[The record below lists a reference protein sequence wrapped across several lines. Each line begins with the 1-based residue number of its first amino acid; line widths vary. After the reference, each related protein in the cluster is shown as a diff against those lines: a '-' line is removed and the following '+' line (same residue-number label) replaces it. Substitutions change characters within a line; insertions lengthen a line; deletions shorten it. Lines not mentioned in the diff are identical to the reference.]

1 MKKYRK
7 QILICAGLVTLTNV
21 AAQQQQKNDSTVN
34 RTVVVENQYNPEVMD
49 AFKVNVL
56 PKIEE
61 PAVAK
66 TQIDY
71 ASSVHQMNKF
81 PVYHMDVM
89 NREITE
95 DSARRGYVR
104 LAYGNRNNT
113 DLKGAY
119 LWNITD
125 RDVLDVM
132 ATFHGYS
139 GNIGVG
145 YDFDFATD
153 DIPVLNHEKEWKH
166 RFFRT
171 GASLKYTH
179 DFDKMSMY
187 VGGDFASQVFS
198 YMPNQPESLLQ
209 NEEKTEVPSFG
220 HQLFMSGGGY
230 MGVSSV
236 KDALPVEFGF
246 QTGYKMFNRKHGI
259 YIPGGISEGNVHT
272 QGYISAEI
280 DDRQA
285 VGVALEMDNMFYDKS
300 FSNYSLI
307 KLRPYYSL
315 STESVSLTAGVN
327 VDFQISNDGGLKLSP
342 DVRFDYTFAD
352 NYVFYAHLTGNT
364 RLNDFGTINGF
375 SPFWVQSL
383 LVGLPMQQNTSYTP
397 YDARVGLKA
406 VPLTNFG
413 FGIYAGYRETR
424 NELFSMP
431 YAVGGAV
438 YNGIAQAKAR
448 VAYAG
453 LYADYSFRD
462 MLDLGFAGSF
472 YGWSVKKDM
481 EKLLWLKPLYSIGF
495 NARAKV
501 FKDFHATAEYTYE
514 GRKKTLGIKADAVN
528 ELNIGA
534 EYLFDDRVNVFIKL
548 NNLLNKNYVT
558 ESGFPVQGFNVMAGV
573 SLNF

>member
-7 QILICAGLVTLTNV
+7 HILICAGLVTLTNV
-21 AAQQQQKNDSTVN
+21 AAQQQKNDSTVN

-66 TQIDY
+66 KQIDY

-89 NREITE
+89 NREATE
-95 DSARRGYVR
+95 DKARRGYVR
-104 LAYGNRNNT
+104 LSYGNRNNT

-125 RDVLDVM
+125 RDMLDVM

-139 GNIGVG
+139 GNIGAG
-145 YDFDFATD
+145 YDFDPVTG
-153 DIPVLNHEKEWKH
+153 IPTLNYNNEWKH

-171 GASLKYTH
+171 GASLKYSH
-179 DFDKMSMY
+179 DFDKVSMY

-198 YMPNQPESLLQ
+198 YMPDVQLVSSPSQ
-209 NEEKTEVPSFG
+209 SDGKTENPSFG

-230 MGVSSV
+230 VGIASV

-246 QTGYKMFNRKHGI
+246 QTGYKMFSRKHGI
-259 YIPGGISEGNVHT
+259 YIPGGISENVVHT
-272 QGYISAEI
+272 QGYISAGI
-280 DDRQA
+280 DDRQNI
-285 VGVALEMDNMFYDKS
+285 GVALNMDNVFYDKS
-300 FSNYSLI
+300 FSNYSLV
-307 KLRPYYSL
+307 KLRPYYSVK
-315 STESVSLTAGVN
+315 TESVALTAGVN
-327 VDFQISNDGGLKLSP
+327 VDFQISNNGGLKLSP
-342 DVRFDYTFAD
+342 DVRFDYTFAGS
-352 NYVFYAHLTGNT
+352 YVLYAHLSGNT
-364 RLNDFGTINGF
+364 KLNDFGAINGF
-375 SPFWVQSL
+375 SPFWVQSPIYDFPL
-383 LVGLPMQQNTSYTP
+383 QLNTSYTP
-397 YDARVGLKA
+397 YDIRLGLKA
-406 VPLTNFG
+406 SPVTDFG
-413 FGIYAGYRETR
+413 LGIYAGYRETR

-431 YAVGGAV
+431 YNDGGGI

-453 LYADYSFRD
+453 LSADYSFRD
-462 MLDLGFAGSF
+462 VFDLGLAGNF
-472 YGWSVKKDM
+472 YNWNVQNEM
-481 EKLLWLKPLYSIGF
+481 EHLLWLKPLYSIGF

-501 FKDFHATAEYTYE
+501 FKGFHAMAQYNYE

-528 ELNIGA
+528 ELNLGA
-534 EYLFDDRVNVFIKL
+534 EYLFNDRVNVFLKL
-548 NNLLNKNYVT
+548 NNILNKNYVT
-558 ESGFPVQGFNVMAGV
+558 ESGYPVQGFNVMAGV

>member
-71 ASSVHQMNKF
+71 ASAIHPLGSF
-81 PVYHMDVM
+81 PVTHMDAM
-89 NREITE
+89 ERELSPE
-95 DSARRGYVR
+95 KARRGYVR

-139 GNIGVG
+139 GNIGAG
-145 YDFDFATD
+145 YDFDPVSY
-153 DIPVLNHEKEWKH
+153 DIPVLNYDKEWKH

-179 DFDKMSMY
+179 DFDKVSMY

-198 YMPNQPESLLQ
+198 YMPNLFESFLQ
-209 NEEKTEVPSFG
+209 SEEKTEAPSFG

-230 MGVSSV
+230 VGVSSV
-236 KDALPVEFGF
+236 KDALPVEFAF

-259 YIPGGISEGNVHT
+259 YIPGGISESVVNT
-272 QGYISAEI
+272 KGYISAGI
-280 DDRQA
+280 DDRQDI
-285 VGVALEMDNMFYDKS
+285 GVTFGMDNVFYDKS
-300 FSNYSLI
+300 FSSYSLI
-307 KLRPYYSL
+307 KLRPYYSVK
-315 STESVSLTAGVN
+315 TESVSFTAGVN

-352 NYVFYAHLTGNT
+352 NYLLYVHVTGNT

-375 SPFWVQSL
+375 SPFWVQPL
-383 LVGLPMQQNTSYTP
+383 QLNTSYTP
-397 YDARVGLKA
+397 YDAKLGLKA
-406 VPLTNFG
+406 SPVAG
-413 FGIYAGYRETR
+413 FGLGIYGGYRETR

-431 YAVGGAV
+431 YSDEGGI
-438 YNGIAQAKAR
+438 YNEIAQAKAR

-453 LYADYSFRD
+453 LSVDYSFRD
-462 MLDLGFAGSF
+462 MLDFGLNGNF
-472 YGWSVKKDM
+472 YSWDVQKEM

-495 NARAKV
+495 NARTKV
-501 FKDFHATAEYTYE
+501 FKGFHATAEYTYE

-534 EYLFDDRVNVFIKL
+534 EYLFNDRVNVFLKL

-558 ESGFPVQGFNVMAGV
+558 ESGYPVQGFNVMAGV

>member
-7 QILICAGLVTLTNV
+7 HILICAGLVTLNSV
-21 AAQQQQKNDSTVN
+21 AAQQQKNDSTVN

-66 TQIDY
+66 KQIDY

-95 DSARRGYVR
+95 DKVRRGYVR
-104 LAYGNRNNT
+104 LSYGNRNNT

-125 RDVLDVM
+125 RDMLDVM

-139 GNIGVG
+139 GKIGAG
-145 YDFDFATD
+145 YDFDPVTE
-153 DIPVLNHEKEWKH
+153 IPVLNCDKEWKH

-179 DFDKMSMY
+179 DFDKVSMY
-187 VGGDFASQVFS
+187 VEGDFASQVFN
-198 YMPNQPESLLQ
+198 YMPDVQLAASSSQGN
-209 NEEKTEVPSFG
+209 EKTETPSFG

-230 MGVSSV
+230 VGVTSV
-236 KDALPVEFGF
+236 KDVLPVEFGF
-246 QTGYKMFNRKHGI
+246 QTGYKMFSRKHGV
-259 YIPGGISEGNVHT
+259 YIPGGMSESVVHT
-272 QGYISAEI
+272 QGYISAGI
-280 DDRQA
+280 DDRQD
-285 VGVALEMDNMFYDKS
+285 VGVTFGMDNVFYDKA
-300 FSNYSLI
+300 FNNYSLV
-307 KLRPYYSL
+307 KLRPYYSVK
-315 STESVSLTAGVN
+315 TESVSLTAGLN
-327 VDFQISNDGGLKLSP
+327 VDFQISNAGGLKLSP

-352 NYVFYAHLTGNT
+352 SYVLYAHVTGNT
-364 RLNDFGTINGF
+364 KLNDFETINGF
-375 SPFWVQSL
+375 SPFWVQPVQL
-383 LVGLPMQQNTSYTP
+383 NTSYTP
-397 YDARVGLKA
+397 YDVKLGLKA
-406 VPLTNFG
+406 APLTGFG
-413 FGIYAGYRETR
+413 LGIYAGYRETR

-431 YAVGGAV
+431 YADGGGI

-453 LYADYSFRD
+453 LSADYSFRD
-462 MLDLGFAGSF
+462 MFDLGFNGNF
-472 YGWSVKKDM
+472 YGWNVQKAV
-481 EKLLWLKPLYSIGF
+481 EQLLWLKPLYSIGF

-501 FKDFHATAEYTYE
+501 FNGFHAMAEYTYE

-534 EYLFDDRVNVFIKL
+534 EYLFNDRVNVFLKL
-548 NNLLNKNYVT
+548 NNLLNRNYVT
-558 ESGFPVQGFNVMAGV
+558 ESGYPVQGFNVMGGV

>member
-71 ASSVHQMNKF
+71 ASAIHPLGSF
-81 PVYHMDVM
+81 PVTHMDAM
-89 NREITE
+89 ERELSPE
-95 DSARRGYVR
+95 KARRGYVR

-139 GNIGVG
+139 GNIGAG
-145 YDFDFATD
+145 YDFDRVT
-153 DIPVLNHEKEWKH
+153 DIPTLNYDGEWKH

-179 DFDKMSMY
+179 DFDKVSMY

-198 YMPNQPESLLQ
+198 YMPNLFESFLQ
-209 NEEKTEVPSFG
+209 SEEKTEAPSFG

-230 MGVSSV
+230 VGVSSV
-236 KDALPVEFGF
+236 KDALPVEFAF

-259 YIPGGISEGNVHT
+259 YIPGGISESVVNT
-272 QGYISAEI
+272 KGYISAGI
-280 DDRQA
+280 DDRQDI
-285 VGVALEMDNMFYDKS
+285 GVTFGMDNVFYDKS
-300 FSNYSLI
+300 FSSYSLI
-307 KLRPYYSL
+307 KLRPYYSVK
-315 STESVSLTAGVN
+315 TESVSFTAGVN

-352 NYVFYAHLTGNT
+352 NYLLYVHVTGNT

-375 SPFWVQSL
+375 SPFWVQSPIYNSPL
-383 LVGLPMQQNTSYTP
+383 QLNTTYTP
-397 YDARVGLKA
+397 YDAKIGLKA
-406 VPLTNFG
+406 SPFTG
-413 FGIYAGYRETR
+413 FGLGIYGGYRETR

-431 YAVGGAV
+431 YSDEGGI
-438 YNGIAQAKAR
+438 YNRIAQAKAR

-453 LYADYSFRD
+453 LSVDYSFRD
-462 MLDLGFAGSF
+462 ILDFGLNGNF
-472 YGWSVKKDM
+472 YSWDVQKEM

-501 FKDFHATAEYTYE
+501 FKGFHAMAQYNYE

-534 EYLFDDRVNVFIKL
+534 EYLFNDRVNVFLKL

-558 ESGFPVQGFNVMAGV
+558 ESGYPVQGFNVMAGV

>member
-71 ASSVHQMNKF
+71 ASTIHPLGSF
-81 PVYHMDVM
+81 PVTHMDAM
-89 NREITE
+89 ERELSPE
-95 DSARRGYVR
+95 KARRGYVR

-139 GNIGVG
+139 GNIGAG
-145 YDFDFATD
+145 YDFDRVT
-153 DIPVLNHEKEWKH
+153 DIPTLNYDGEWKH

-179 DFDKMSMY
+179 DFDKVSMY

-198 YMPNQPESLLQ
+198 YMPNLFESFLQ
-209 NEEKTEVPSFG
+209 SEEKTEAPSFG

-230 MGVSSV
+230 VGVSSV
-236 KDALPVEFGF
+236 KDALPVEFAF

-259 YIPGGISEGNVHT
+259 YIPGGISESVVNT
-272 QGYISAEI
+272 KGYISAGI
-280 DDRQA
+280 DDRQDI
-285 VGVALEMDNMFYDKS
+285 GVTFGMDNVFYDKS
-300 FSNYSLI
+300 FSSYSLI
-307 KLRPYYSL
+307 KLRPYYSVK
-315 STESVSLTAGVN
+315 TESVSFTAGVN

-352 NYVFYAHLTGNT
+352 NYLLYVHVTGNT
-364 RLNDFGTINGF
+364 RLNDFGTINSF
-375 SPFWVQSL
+375 SPFWVQSPIYNFPL
-383 LVGLPMQQNTSYTP
+383 QLNTTYTP
-397 YDARVGLKA
+397 YDAKIGLKA
-406 VPLTNFG
+406 SPFTG
-413 FGIYAGYRETR
+413 FGLGIYGGYRETR

-431 YAVGGAV
+431 YSDEGGI
-438 YNGIAQAKAR
+438 YNRIAQAKAR

-453 LYADYSFRD
+453 LSVDYSFRD
-462 MLDLGFAGSF
+462 ILDFGLNGNF
-472 YGWSVKKDM
+472 YSWDVQKEM

-501 FKDFHATAEYTYE
+501 FKGFHATAEYTYE

-534 EYLFDDRVNVFIKL
+534 EYLFNDRVNVFLKL

-558 ESGFPVQGFNVMAGV
+558 ESGYPVQGFNVMAGV

>member
-71 ASSVHQMNKF
+71 ASAIHPLGSF
-81 PVYHMDVM
+81 PVTHMDAM
-89 NREITE
+89 ERELSPE
-95 DSARRGYVR
+95 KAKRGYVR
-104 LAYGNRNNT
+104 LAHGNRNNT

-139 GNIGVG
+139 GNIDAG
-145 YDFDFATD
+145 YDFDRVT
-153 DIPVLNHEKEWKH
+153 DIPTLNYDKEWKH

-179 DFDKMSMY
+179 DFDKVSMY

-198 YMPNQPESLLQ
+198 YMPNLFESFLQ
-209 NEEKTEVPSFG
+209 SEEKTEAPSFG

-230 MGVSSV
+230 VGVSSV
-236 KDALPVEFGF
+236 KDALPVEFAF

-259 YIPGGISEGNVHT
+259 YIPGGISESVVNT
-272 QGYISAEI
+272 KGYISAGI
-280 DDRQA
+280 DDRQDI
-285 VGVALEMDNMFYDKS
+285 GVTFGMDNVFYDKS
-300 FSNYSLI
+300 FSSYSLI
-307 KLRPYYSL
+307 KLRPYYSVK
-315 STESVSLTAGVN
+315 TESVSFTAGMN

-342 DVRFDYTFAD
+342 DVKFDYTFAD
-352 NYVFYAHLTGNT
+352 NYLLYVHVTGNT

-375 SPFWVQSL
+375 SPFWVQSPIYNSPL
-383 LVGLPMQQNTSYTP
+383 QLNTTYTP
-397 YDARVGLKA
+397 YDAKIGLKA
-406 VPLTNFG
+406 SPFTG
-413 FGIYAGYRETR
+413 FGLGIYGGYRETR

-431 YAVGGAV
+431 YSDEGGI
-438 YNGIAQAKAR
+438 YNRIAQAKAR

-453 LYADYSFRD
+453 LSVDYSFRD
-462 MLDLGFAGSF
+462 ILDFGLNGNF
-472 YGWSVKKDM
+472 YSWDVQKEM
-481 EKLLWLKPLYSIGF
+481 EKLLWLKLLYSIGF

-501 FKDFHATAEYTYE
+501 FKGFHATAEYTYE

-534 EYLFDDRVNVFIKL
+534 EYLFNDRVNVFLKL

-558 ESGFPVQGFNVMAGV
+558 ESGYPVQGFNVMAGV

>member
-56 PKIEE
+56 PKVEE

-81 PVYHMDVM
+81 PVLHMDVM
-89 NREITE
+89 NREISE
-95 DSARRGYVR
+95 DKVKRGYVR
-104 LAYGNRNNT
+104 LSYGNRNNT

-119 LWNITD
+119 LWNITE

-139 GNIGVG
+139 GNIGAG
-145 YDFDFATD
+145 YDFDPVTS
-153 DIPVLNHEKEWKH
+153 IPILNYDNEWKH

-171 GASLKYTH
+171 GASLKYSH
-179 DFDKMSMY
+179 DFDKLSMY

-198 YMPNQPESLLQ
+198 YMPDVQLVSSSSQNGGK
-209 NEEKTEVPSFG
+209 NEEPSFG

-230 MGVSSV
+230 VGVSSV
-236 KDALPVEFGF
+236 EGTLPVDFAF
-246 QTGYKMFNRKHGI
+246 QTGYNMFSRKHGI

-272 QGYISAEI
+272 QGYISAGI

-315 STESVSLTAGVN
+315 KTESVSFTAGVN

-364 RLNDFGTINGF
+364 RLNDFGTINDF
-375 SPFWVQSL
+375 SPFWVQ
-383 LVGLPMQQNTSYTP
+383 PMQLNTSYTP
-397 YDARVGLKA
+397 YDVKIGLKA
-406 VPLTNFG
+406 APLTDLG
-413 FGIYAGYRETR
+413 FGVYAGYRETR

-431 YAVGGAV
+431 YDDGGGV

-453 LYADYSFRD
+453 LSADYSFRD
-462 MLDLGFAGSF
+462 LFDFGFTGRF
-472 YGWSVKKDM
+472 YGWNVKKDM
-481 EKLLWLKPLYSIGF
+481 EQLLWLKPLYNIGF
-495 NARAKV
+495 NVRAKV

-534 EYLFDDRVNVFIKL
+534 EYLFNDRVNVFLKL

-558 ESGFPVQGFNVMAGV
+558 ESGYPVQGFNVMAGV

>member
-1 MKKYRK
+1 M
-7 QILICAGLVTLTNV
+7 LICAGLVTLTNV

-71 ASSVHQMNKF
+71 ASAIHPLGSF
-81 PVYHMDVM
+81 PVTHMDAM
-89 NREITE
+89 ERELSPE
-95 DSARRGYVR
+95 KAKRGYVR
-104 LAYGNRNNT
+104 LAHGNRNNT

-139 GNIGVG
+139 GNIGAG
-145 YDFDFATD
+145 YDFDRVT
-153 DIPVLNHEKEWKH
+153 DIPTLNYDGEWKH

-179 DFDKMSMY
+179 DFDKVSMY

-198 YMPNQPESLLQ
+198 YMPNLFESFLQ
-209 NEEKTEVPSFG
+209 SEEKTEAPSFG

-230 MGVSSV
+230 VGVSSV
-236 KDALPVEFGF
+236 KDALPVEFAF

-259 YIPGGISEGNVHT
+259 YIPEGISESVVNT
-272 QGYISAEI
+272 KGYISAGI
-280 DDRQA
+280 DDRQDI
-285 VGVALEMDNMFYDKS
+285 GVTFGMDNVFYDKS
-300 FSNYSLI
+300 FSSYSLI
-307 KLRPYYSL
+307 KLRPYYSVK
-315 STESVSLTAGVN
+315 TESVSFTAGVN

-352 NYVFYAHLTGNT
+352 NYLLYVHVTGNT

-375 SPFWVQSL
+375 SPFWVQSPIYNSPL
-383 LVGLPMQQNTSYTP
+383 QLNTTYTP
-397 YDARVGLKA
+397 YDAKIGLKA
-406 VPLTNFG
+406 SPFTG
-413 FGIYAGYRETR
+413 FGLGIYGGYRETR

-431 YAVGGAV
+431 YSDEGGI
-438 YNGIAQAKAR
+438 YNRIAQAKAR

-453 LYADYSFRD
+453 LSVDYSFRD
-462 MLDLGFAGSF
+462 ILDFGLNGNF
-472 YGWSVKKDM
+472 YSWNVQNEM

-501 FKDFHATAEYTYE
+501 FKGFHATAEYTYE

-534 EYLFDDRVNVFIKL
+534 EYLFNDRVNVFLKL

-558 ESGFPVQGFNVMAGV
+558 ESGYPVQGFNVMAGV

>member
-21 AAQQQQKNDSTVN
+21 AAQQQHKNDSTVN

-71 ASSVHQMNKF
+71 ASAIHPLGSF
-81 PVYHMDVM
+81 PVTHMDAM
-89 NREITE
+89 ERELSPE
-95 DSARRGYVR
+95 KARRGYVR

-139 GNIGVG
+139 GNIGAG
-145 YDFDFATD
+145 YDFDRVT
-153 DIPVLNHEKEWKH
+153 DIPTLNYDGEWKH

-171 GASLKYTH
+171 GTSLKYTH
-179 DFDKMSMY
+179 DFDKVSMY

-198 YMPNQPESLLQ
+198 YMPNLFESFLQ
-209 NEEKTEVPSFG
+209 SEEKTEAPSFG

-230 MGVSSV
+230 VGVSSV
-236 KDALPVEFGF
+236 KDALPVEFAF

-259 YIPGGISEGNVHT
+259 YIPEGISESVVNT
-272 QGYISAEI
+272 KGYISAGI
-280 DDRQA
+280 DDRQDI
-285 VGVALEMDNMFYDKS
+285 GVTFGMDNVFYDKS
-300 FSNYSLI
+300 FSSYSLI
-307 KLRPYYSL
+307 KLRPYYSVK
-315 STESVSLTAGVN
+315 TESVSFTAGVN

-352 NYVFYAHLTGNT
+352 NYLLYVHVTGNT

-375 SPFWVQSL
+375 SPFWVQPIQL
-383 LVGLPMQQNTSYTP
+383 NTSYTP
-397 YDARVGLKA
+397 YDAKLGLKA
-406 VPLTNFG
+406 SPVAG
-413 FGIYAGYRETR
+413 FGLGIYGGYRETR

-431 YAVGGAV
+431 YADGGGI

-453 LYADYSFRD
+453 LSVDYSFRD
-462 MLDLGFAGSF
+462 ILDFGLNGNF
-472 YGWSVKKDM
+472 YSWDVQKEM

-501 FKDFHATAEYTYE
+501 FKGFHATAEYTYE

-534 EYLFDDRVNVFIKL
+534 EYLFNDRVNVFLKM

-558 ESGFPVQGFNVMAGV
+558 ESGYPVQGFNVMAGV

>member
-21 AAQQQQKNDSTVN
+21 AAQQQHKNDSTVN

-61 PAVAK
+61 PVVAK

-81 PVYHMDVM
+81 PVYHIDVI
-89 NREITE
+89 NREVTE
-95 DSARRGYVR
+95 DKARRGYVR

-113 DLKGAY
+113 DLKGSY
-119 LWNITD
+119 LWNITE

-139 GNIGVG
+139 GNIDAG
-145 YDFDFATD
+145 YDFDPVTN
-153 DIPVLNHEKEWKH
+153 IPTLNYDGEWKH

-179 DFDKMSMY
+179 DFDKVSMY

-198 YMPNQPESLLQ
+198 YMPNLFESFLHS
-209 NEEKTEVPSFG
+209 EEKTETPSFG

-230 MGVSSV
+230 VGVSSV

-259 YIPGGISEGNVHT
+259 YIPEGISESVVNT
-272 QGYISAEI
+272 KGYISAGI
-280 DDRQA
+280 DDRQDI
-285 VGVALEMDNMFYDKS
+285 GVALEMDNVFYDKS

-307 KLRPYYSL
+307 KLRPYYSV

-352 NYVFYAHLTGNT
+352 NYLLYVHVTGNT

-375 SPFWVQSL
+375 SPFWVQSPIYNFPL
-383 LVGLPMQQNTSYTP
+383 QLNTSYTP
-397 YDARVGLKA
+397 YDAKIGLKA
-406 VPLTNFG
+406 SPLTNLG
-413 FGIYAGYRETR
+413 FGIYAGYREKR

-431 YAVGGAV
+431 YSDEGGI
-438 YNGIAQAKAR
+438 YNEIAQAKAR

-453 LYADYSFRD
+453 LSVDYSFRD
-462 MLDLGFAGSF
+462 ILDFGLNGNF
-472 YGWSVKKDM
+472 YSWDVQKEM

-501 FKDFHATAEYTYE
+501 FKGFHAMAQYNYE

-528 ELNIGA
+528 ELNLGA
-534 EYLFDDRVNVFIKL
+534 EYLFNDRVNVFLKL
-548 NNLLNKNYVT
+548 NNILNKNYVT
-558 ESGFPVQGFNVMAGV
+558 ESGYPVQGFNVMAGV

>member
-49 AFKVNVL
+49 AFKINVL

-71 ASSVHQMNKF
+71 ASAIHPLGSF
-81 PVYHMDVM
+81 PVTHMDAM
-89 NREITE
+89 ERELSPE
-95 DSARRGYVR
+95 KARRGYVR

-139 GNIGVG
+139 GNIGAG
-145 YDFDFATD
+145 YDFDRVT
-153 DIPVLNHEKEWKH
+153 DIPTLNYDGEWKH

-171 GASLKYTH
+171 GTSLKYTH
-179 DFDKMSMY
+179 DFDKVSMY

-198 YMPNQPESLLQ
+198 YMPNLFESFLQ
-209 NEEKTEVPSFG
+209 SEEKTEAPSFG

-230 MGVSSV
+230 VGVSSV
-236 KDALPVEFGF
+236 KDALPVEFAF

-259 YIPGGISEGNVHT
+259 YIPEGISESVVNT
-272 QGYISAEI
+272 KGYISAGI
-280 DDRQA
+280 DDRQDI
-285 VGVALEMDNMFYDKS
+285 GVTFGMDNVFYDKS
-300 FSNYSLI
+300 FSSYSLI
-307 KLRPYYSL
+307 KLRPYYSVK
-315 STESVSLTAGVN
+315 TESVSFTAGVN

-352 NYVFYAHLTGNT
+352 NYLLYVHVTGNT

-375 SPFWVQSL
+375 SPFWVQSPIYNSPL
-383 LVGLPMQQNTSYTP
+383 QLNTTYTP
-397 YDARVGLKA
+397 YDAKIGLKA
-406 VPLTNFG
+406 SPFTG
-413 FGIYAGYRETR
+413 FGLGIYGGYRETR

-431 YAVGGAV
+431 YSDEGGI
-438 YNGIAQAKAR
+438 YNRIAQAKAR

-453 LYADYSFRD
+453 LSVDYSFRD
-462 MLDLGFAGSF
+462 ILDFGLNGNF
-472 YGWSVKKDM
+472 YSWNVQNEM

-501 FKDFHATAEYTYE
+501 FKGFHAMAQYNYE

-528 ELNIGA
+528 ELNLGA
-534 EYLFDDRVNVFIKL
+534 EYLFNDRVNVFLKL
-548 NNLLNKNYVT
+548 NNILNKNYVT
-558 ESGFPVQGFNVMAGV
+558 ESGYPVQGFNVMAGV

>member
-71 ASSVHQMNKF
+71 ASAIHPLGSF
-81 PVYHMDVM
+81 PVTHMDAM
-89 NREITE
+89 ERELSPE
-95 DSARRGYVR
+95 KAKRGYVR
-104 LAYGNRNNT
+104 LAHGNRNNT

-139 GNIGVG
+139 GNIGAG
-145 YDFDFATD
+145 YDFDRVT
-153 DIPVLNHEKEWKH
+153 DIPTLNYDGEWKH

-179 DFDKMSMY
+179 DFDKVSMY

-198 YMPNQPESLLQ
+198 YMPNLFESFLQ
-209 NEEKTEVPSFG
+209 SEEKTEAPSFG

-230 MGVSSV
+230 VGVSSV
-236 KDALPVEFGF
+236 KDALPVEFAF

-259 YIPGGISEGNVHT
+259 YIPEGISESVVNT
-272 QGYISAEI
+272 KGYISAGI
-280 DDRQA
+280 DDRQDI
-285 VGVALEMDNMFYDKS
+285 GVTFGMDNVFYDKS
-300 FSNYSLI
+300 FSSYSLI
-307 KLRPYYSL
+307 KLRPYYSVK
-315 STESVSLTAGVN
+315 TESVSFTAGVN

-352 NYVFYAHLTGNT
+352 NYLLYVHVTGNT

-375 SPFWVQSL
+375 SPFWVQSPIYNSPL
-383 LVGLPMQQNTSYTP
+383 QLNTTYTP
-397 YDARVGLKA
+397 YDAKIGLKA
-406 VPLTNFG
+406 SPFTG
-413 FGIYAGYRETR
+413 FGLGIYGGYRETR

-431 YAVGGAV
+431 YSDEGGI
-438 YNGIAQAKAR
+438 YNRIAQAKAR

-453 LYADYSFRD
+453 LSVDYSFRD
-462 MLDLGFAGSF
+462 ILDFGLNGNF
-472 YGWSVKKDM
+472 YSWNVQNEM

-501 FKDFHATAEYTYE
+501 FKGFHATAEYTYE

-534 EYLFDDRVNVFIKL
+534 EYLFNDRVNVFLKL

-558 ESGFPVQGFNVMAGV
+558 ESGYPVQGFNVMAGV

>member
-71 ASSVHQMNKF
+71 ASAIHPLGSF
-81 PVYHMDVM
+81 PVTHMDAM
-89 NREITE
+89 ERELSPE
-95 DSARRGYVR
+95 KARRGYVR

-139 GNIGVG
+139 GNIGAG
-145 YDFDFATD
+145 YDFDPVSY
-153 DIPVLNHEKEWKH
+153 DIPVLNYDKEWKH

-179 DFDKMSMY
+179 DFDKVSMY

-198 YMPNQPESLLQ
+198 YMPNLFESFLQ
-209 NEEKTEVPSFG
+209 SEEKTEAPSFG

-230 MGVSSV
+230 VGVSSV
-236 KDALPVEFGF
+236 KDALPVEFAF

-259 YIPGGISEGNVHT
+259 YIPGGISESVVNT
-272 QGYISAEI
+272 KGYISAGI
-280 DDRQA
+280 DDRQDI
-285 VGVALEMDNMFYDKS
+285 GVTFGMDNVFYDKS
-300 FSNYSLI
+300 FSSYSLI
-307 KLRPYYSL
+307 KLRPYYSVK
-315 STESVSLTAGVN
+315 TESVSFTAGVN

-352 NYVFYAHLTGNT
+352 NYLLYVHVTGNT

-375 SPFWVQSL
+375 SPFWVQPL
-383 LVGLPMQQNTSYTP
+383 QLNTSYTP
-397 YDARVGLKA
+397 YDAKLGLKA
-406 VPLTNFG
+406 SPVAG
-413 FGIYAGYRETR
+413 FGLGIYGGYRETR

-431 YAVGGAV
+431 YSDEGGI
-438 YNGIAQAKAR
+438 YNEIAQAKAR

-453 LYADYSFRD
+453 LSVDYSFRD
-462 MLDLGFAGSF
+462 MLDFGLNGNF
-472 YGWSVKKDM
+472 YSWDVQKEM

-501 FKDFHATAEYTYE
+501 FKGFHATAEYTYE

-534 EYLFDDRVNVFIKL
+534 EYLFNDRVNVFLKL

-558 ESGFPVQGFNVMAGV
+558 ESGYPVQGFNVMAGV

>member
-21 AAQQQQKNDSTVN
+21 AAQQQHKNDSTVN

-61 PAVAK
+61 PTVAK
-66 TQIDY
+66 TQINY

-81 PVYHMDVM
+81 PVYHIDVI
-89 NREITE
+89 NREVTE
-95 DSARRGYVR
+95 DKARRGYVR

-113 DLKGAY
+113 DLKGSY
-119 LWNITD
+119 LWNITE

-139 GNIGVG
+139 GNIDAG
-145 YDFDFATD
+145 YDFDPVTN
-153 DIPVLNHEKEWKH
+153 IPTLNYDGEWKH

-179 DFDKMSMY
+179 DFDKVSMY
-187 VGGDFASQVFS
+187 VGGNFASQVFS
-198 YMPNQPESLLQ
+198 YMPNLFESFLHS
-209 NEEKTEVPSFG
+209 EEKTETPSFG

-230 MGVSSV
+230 VGVSSV

-259 YIPGGISEGNVHT
+259 YIPEGISESVVNT
-272 QGYISAEI
+272 KGYISAGI
-280 DDRQA
+280 DDRQDI
-285 VGVALEMDNMFYDKS
+285 GVALEMDNVFYDKS

-307 KLRPYYSL
+307 KLRPYYSV

-352 NYVFYAHLTGNT
+352 NYLLYVHVTGNT

-375 SPFWVQSL
+375 SPFWVQSPIYNFPL
-383 LVGLPMQQNTSYTP
+383 QLNTSYTP
-397 YDARVGLKA
+397 YDAKIGLKA
-406 VPLTNFG
+406 SPLTNLG

-431 YAVGGAV
+431 YSDEGGI
-438 YNGIAQAKAR
+438 YNEIAQAKAR

-453 LYADYSFRD
+453 LSVDYSFRD
-462 MLDLGFAGSF
+462 ILDFGLNGNF
-472 YGWSVKKDM
+472 YSWDVQKEM

-501 FKDFHATAEYTYE
+501 FKGLHATAEYTFE
-514 GRKKTLGIKADAVN
+514 VRKKTLGIKADAVN

-534 EYLFDDRVNVFIKL
+534 EYLFNDRVNVFLKL

-558 ESGFPVQGFNVMAGV
+558 ENGYPVQGFNVMAGV

>member
-71 ASSVHQMNKF
+71 ASAIHPLGSF
-81 PVYHMDVM
+81 PVTHMDAM
-89 NREITE
+89 ERELSPE
-95 DSARRGYVR
+95 KARRGYVR

-113 DLKGAY
+113 DLNGAY

-139 GNIGVG
+139 GNIGAG
-145 YDFDFATD
+145 YDFDRVT
-153 DIPVLNHEKEWKH
+153 DIPTLNYDGEWKH

-179 DFDKMSMY
+179 DFDKVSMY

-198 YMPNQPESLLQ
+198 YMPNLFESFLQ
-209 NEEKTEVPSFG
+209 SEEKTEAPSFG

-230 MGVSSV
+230 VGVSSV
-236 KDALPVEFGF
+236 KDALPVEFAF

-259 YIPGGISEGNVHT
+259 YIPEGISESVVNT
-272 QGYISAEI
+272 KGYISAGI
-280 DDRQA
+280 DDRQDI
-285 VGVALEMDNMFYDKS
+285 GVTFGMDNVFYDKS
-300 FSNYSLI
+300 FSSYSLI
-307 KLRPYYSL
+307 KLRPYYSVK
-315 STESVSLTAGVN
+315 TESVSFTAGVN

-352 NYVFYAHLTGNT
+352 NYLLYVHVTGNT

-375 SPFWVQSL
+375 SPFWVQSPIYNSPL
-383 LVGLPMQQNTSYTP
+383 QLNTTYTP
-397 YDARVGLKA
+397 YDAKIGLKA
-406 VPLTNFG
+406 SPFTG
-413 FGIYAGYRETR
+413 FGLGIYGGYRETR

-431 YAVGGAV
+431 YSDEGGI
-438 YNGIAQAKAR
+438 YNRIAQAKAR

-453 LYADYSFRD
+453 LSVDYSFRD
-462 MLDLGFAGSF
+462 ILDFGLNGNF
-472 YGWSVKKDM
+472 YSWDVQKEM

-501 FKDFHATAEYTYE
+501 FKGFHAMAQYNYE

-534 EYLFDDRVNVFIKL
+534 EYLFNDRVNVFLKL

-558 ESGFPVQGFNVMAGV
+558 ESGYPVQGFNVMAGV

>member
-71 ASSVHQMNKF
+71 ASAIHPLGSF
-81 PVYHMDVM
+81 PVTHMDAM
-89 NREITE
+89 ERELSPE
-95 DSARRGYVR
+95 KARRGYVR

-139 GNIGVG
+139 GNIGAG
-145 YDFDFATD
+145 YDFDRVT
-153 DIPVLNHEKEWKH
+153 DIPTLNYDGEWKH

-179 DFDKMSMY
+179 DFDKVSMY

-198 YMPNQPESLLQ
+198 YMPNLFESFLQ
-209 NEEKTEVPSFG
+209 SEEKTEAPSFG

-230 MGVSSV
+230 VGVSSV
-236 KDALPVEFGF
+236 KDALPVEFAF

-259 YIPGGISEGNVHT
+259 YIPGGISESVVNT
-272 QGYISAEI
+272 KGYISAGI
-280 DDRQA
+280 DDRQDI
-285 VGVALEMDNMFYDKS
+285 GVKFGMDNVFYDKS
-300 FSNYSLI
+300 FSSYSLI
-307 KLRPYYSL
+307 KLRPYYSVK
-315 STESVSLTAGVN
+315 TESVSFTAGVN

-352 NYVFYAHLTGNT
+352 NYLLYVHVTGNT

-375 SPFWVQSL
+375 SPFWVQSPIYNSPL
-383 LVGLPMQQNTSYTP
+383 QLNTTYTP
-397 YDARVGLKA
+397 YDAKIGLKA
-406 VPLTNFG
+406 SPFTG
-413 FGIYAGYRETR
+413 FGLGIYGGYRETR

-431 YAVGGAV
+431 YSDEGGI
-438 YNGIAQAKAR
+438 YNRIAQAKAR

-453 LYADYSFRD
+453 LSVDYSFRD
-462 MLDLGFAGSF
+462 ILDFGLNGNF
-472 YGWSVKKDM
+472 YSWDVQKEM

-501 FKDFHATAEYTYE
+501 FKGFHAMAQYNYE

-534 EYLFDDRVNVFIKL
+534 EYLFNDRVNVFLKL

-558 ESGFPVQGFNVMAGV
+558 ESGYPVQGFNVMAGV

>member
-71 ASSVHQMNKF
+71 ASAIHPLGSF
-81 PVYHMDVM
+81 PVTHMDAM
-89 NREITE
+89 ERELSPE
-95 DSARRGYVR
+95 KARRGYVR

-139 GNIGVG
+139 GNIGAG
-145 YDFDFATD
+145 YDFDRVT
-153 DIPVLNHEKEWKH
+153 DIPTLNYDGEWKH

-179 DFDKMSMY
+179 DFDKVSMY

-198 YMPNQPESLLQ
+198 YMPNLFESFLQ
-209 NEEKTEVPSFG
+209 SEEKTEAPSFG

-230 MGVSSV
+230 VGVSSV
-236 KDALPVEFGF
+236 KDALPVEFAF

-259 YIPGGISEGNVHT
+259 YIPEGISESVVNT
-272 QGYISAEI
+272 KGYISAGI
-280 DDRQA
+280 DDRQDI
-285 VGVALEMDNMFYDKS
+285 GVTFGMDNVFYDKS
-300 FSNYSLI
+300 FSSYSLI
-307 KLRPYYSL
+307 KLRPYYSVK
-315 STESVSLTAGVN
+315 TESVSFTAGVN

-352 NYVFYAHLTGNT
+352 NYLLYVHVTGNT

-375 SPFWVQSL
+375 SPFWVQSPIYNSPL
-383 LVGLPMQQNTSYTP
+383 QLNTTYTP
-397 YDARVGLKA
+397 YDAKIGLKA
-406 VPLTNFG
+406 SPFTG
-413 FGIYAGYRETR
+413 FGLGIYGGYRETR

-431 YAVGGAV
+431 YSDEGGI
-438 YNGIAQAKAR
+438 YNKIAQAKAR

-453 LYADYSFRD
+453 LSVDYYFRD
-462 MLDLGFAGSF
+462 ILDFGLNGNF
-472 YGWSVKKDM
+472 YSWDVQKEM

-501 FKDFHATAEYTYE
+501 FKGFHAMAQYNYE

-534 EYLFDDRVNVFIKL
+534 EYLFNDRVNVFLKL

-558 ESGFPVQGFNVMAGV
+558 ESGYPVQGFNVMAGV

>member
-56 PKIEE
+56 PKVEE

-81 PVYHMDVM
+81 PVLHMDVM
-89 NREITE
+89 NREISE
-95 DSARRGYVR
+95 DKVKRGYVR
-104 LAYGNRNNT
+104 LSYGNRNNT

-119 LWNITD
+119 LWNITE

-139 GNIGVG
+139 GNIGAG
-145 YDFDFATD
+145 YDFDPVTS
-153 DIPVLNHEKEWKH
+153 IPILNYDNEWKH

-171 GASLKYTH
+171 GASLKYSH
-179 DFDKMSMY
+179 DFDKVSMY

-198 YMPNQPESLLQ
+198 YMPDVQLVSSSSQ
-209 NEEKTEVPSFG
+209 NGGKSEKPSFG
-220 HQLFMSGGGY
+220 HQLFISGGGY
-230 MGVSSV
+230 VGVSSV
-236 KDALPVEFGF
+236 EGTLPVEFGF
-246 QTGYKMFNRKHGI
+246 QTGCNMFRRKHGI

-272 QGYISAEI
+272 QGYISAGI

-315 STESVSLTAGVN
+315 KTESVSFTAGVN

-342 DVRFDYTFAD
+342 DIRFDYTFAD

-364 RLNDFGTINGF
+364 RLNDFGTINDF
-375 SPFWVQSL
+375 SPFWVQ
-383 LVGLPMQQNTSYTP
+383 PMQLNTSYTP
-397 YDARVGLKA
+397 YDVKIGLKA
-406 VPLTNFG
+406 APLTNLG
-413 FGIYAGYRETR
+413 FGVYAGYRETR
-424 NELFSMP
+424 DELFSMP
-431 YAVGGAV
+431 YDDGGGV

-453 LYADYSFRD
+453 LSADYSFRD
-462 MLDLGFAGSF
+462 LFDFGFAGSF
-472 YGWSVKKDM
+472 YGWNVKKDM
-481 EKLLWLKPLYSIGF
+481 EQLLWLKPLYNIGF
-495 NARAKV
+495 NVRAKV

-534 EYLFDDRVNVFIKL
+534 EYLFNDRVNVFLKL

-558 ESGFPVQGFNVMAGV
+558 ESGYPVQGFNVMAGV

>member
-71 ASSVHQMNKF
+71 ASAIHPLGSF
-81 PVYHMDVM
+81 PVTHMDAM
-89 NREITE
+89 ERELSPE
-95 DSARRGYVR
+95 KARRGYVR

-139 GNIGVG
+139 GNIGAG
-145 YDFDFATD
+145 YDFDRVT
-153 DIPVLNHEKEWKH
+153 DIPTLNYDGEWKH

-179 DFDKMSMY
+179 DFDKVSMY

-198 YMPNQPESLLQ
+198 YMPNLFESFLHS
-209 NEEKTEVPSFG
+209 EEKTEAPSFG

-230 MGVSSV
+230 VGVSSV
-236 KDALPVEFGF
+236 KDALPVEFAF

-259 YIPGGISEGNVHT
+259 YIPEGISESVVNT
-272 QGYISAEI
+272 KGYISAGI
-280 DDRQA
+280 DNRQDI
-285 VGVALEMDNMFYDKS
+285 GVTFGMDNVFYDKS
-300 FSNYSLI
+300 FSSYSLI
-307 KLRPYYSL
+307 KLRPYYSVK
-315 STESVSLTAGVN
+315 TESVSFTAGVN

-352 NYVFYAHLTGNT
+352 NYLLYVHVTGNT

-375 SPFWVQSL
+375 SPFWVQSPIYNSPL
-383 LVGLPMQQNTSYTP
+383 QLNTTYTP
-397 YDARVGLKA
+397 YDAKIGLKA
-406 VPLTNFG
+406 SPFTG
-413 FGIYAGYRETR
+413 FGLGIYGGYRETR

-431 YAVGGAV
+431 YSDEGGI
-438 YNGIAQAKAR
+438 YNRIAQAKAR

-453 LYADYSFRD
+453 LSVDYSFRD
-462 MLDLGFAGSF
+462 ILDFGLNGNF
-472 YGWSVKKDM
+472 YSWDVQKEM

-501 FKDFHATAEYTYE
+501 FKGFHAMAQYNYE

-534 EYLFDDRVNVFIKL
+534 EYLFNDRVNVFLKL

-558 ESGFPVQGFNVMAGV
+558 ESGYPVQGFNVMAGV

>member
-21 AAQQQQKNDSTVN
+21 AAQQQQM
-34 RTVVVENQYNPEVMD
+34 VVENQYNPEVMD

-71 ASSVHQMNKF
+71 ASAIHPLGSF
-81 PVYHMDVM
+81 PVTHMDAM
-89 NREITE
+89 ERELSPE
-95 DSARRGYVR
+95 KARRGYVR

-113 DLKGAY
+113 DFKGSY

-125 RDVLDVM
+125 RDILDVM
-132 ATFHGYS
+132 ATFHGYL
-139 GNIGVG
+139 GNIDAG
-145 YDFDFATD
+145 YDFDRVT
-153 DIPVLNHEKEWKH
+153 DIPTLNYDGEWKH

-179 DFDKMSMY
+179 DFDKVSMY

-198 YMPNQPESLLQ
+198 YMPNLFESFLQ
-209 NEEKTEVPSFG
+209 SEEKTEAPSFG

-230 MGVSSV
+230 VGVSSV
-236 KDALPVEFGF
+236 KDALPVEFGL

-259 YIPGGISEGNVHT
+259 YIPGGISESVVNT
-272 QGYISAEI
+272 KGYISAGI
-280 DDRQA
+280 DDRQDI
-285 VGVALEMDNMFYDKS
+285 GVTFGMDNVFYDKS

-307 KLRPYYSL
+307 KLRPYYSV
-315 STESVSLTAGVN
+315 STESVSFTAGVN

-352 NYVFYAHLTGNT
+352 NYLLYVHVTGNT

-375 SPFWVQSL
+375 SPFWVQSPIYNFPL
-383 LVGLPMQQNTSYTP
+383 QLNTSYTP
-397 YDARVGLKA
+397 YDAKIGLKA
-406 VPLTNFG
+406 SPLTNLG

-431 YAVGGAV
+431 YSDEGGI
-438 YNGIAQAKAR
+438 YNEIAQAKAR

-453 LYADYSFRD
+453 LSVDYSFRD
-462 MLDLGFAGSF
+462 ILDFGLNGNF
-472 YGWSVKKDM
+472 YSWDVQKEM

-501 FKDFHATAEYTYE
+501 FKGFHATAEYTYE

-534 EYLFDDRVNVFIKL
+534 EYLFNDRVNVFLKL

-558 ESGFPVQGFNVMAGV
+558 ESGYPVQGFNVMAGV

>member
-1 MKKYRK
+1 MKKYRN
-7 QILICAGLVTLTNV
+7 QILICAGLVTLNSV

-66 TQIDY
+66 TQINY
-71 ASSVHQMNKF
+71 ASSVHQLNKF

-89 NREITE
+89 NREVTE
-95 DSARRGYVR
+95 DKARRGYVR

-113 DLKGAY
+113 DFKGSY

-125 RDVLDVM
+125 RDILDVM

-139 GNIGVG
+139 GNIDAG
-145 YDFDFATD
+145 YDFDPVT
-153 DIPVLNHEKEWKH
+153 DIPTLNYDNEWKH

-179 DFDKMSMY
+179 DFDKVSMY

-198 YMPNQPESLLQ
+198 YMPNLFESFLQ
-209 NEEKTEVPSFG
+209 SEEKIETPSFG

-230 MGVSSV
+230 VGVSSV

-259 YIPGGISEGNVHT
+259 YIPEGISESVVNT
-272 QGYISAEI
+272 KGYISAGI
-280 DDRQA
+280 DDRQDI
-285 VGVALEMDNMFYDKS
+285 GVALEMDNVFYDKS

-307 KLRPYYSL
+307 KLRPYYSVC
-315 STESVSLTAGVN
+315 TESVSLTAGVN

-352 NYVFYAHLTGNT
+352 NYLLYVHVTGNT

-375 SPFWVQSL
+375 SPFWVQPIQL
-383 LVGLPMQQNTSYTP
+383 NTSYTP
-397 YDARVGLKA
+397 YDAKLGLKA
-406 VPLTNFG
+406 SPVAG
-413 FGIYAGYRETR
+413 FGLGIYGGYRETR

-431 YAVGGAV
+431 YADGGGI

-453 LYADYSFRD
+453 LSADYSFRD
-462 MLDLGFAGSF
+462 LFDFGLTGNF
-472 YGWSVKKDM
+472 YSWNVAKGM
-481 EKLLWLKPLYSIGF
+481 EQLLWLKPLYRIGL
-495 NARAKV
+495 NVSAKV
-501 FKDFHATAEYTYE
+501 FKDFHAIVGYTYE
-514 GRKKTLGIKADAVN
+514 GRKKTLGVKADAVN

-534 EYLFDDRVNVFIKL
+534 EYLFNNRVNVFLKL

-558 ESGFPVQGFNVMAGV
+558 ESGYPVQGFNVMAGV

>member
-7 QILICAGLVTLTNV
+7 HILICAGLVTLNSV
-21 AAQQQQKNDSTVN
+21 AAQQQKNDSTVN

-61 PAVAK
+61 PAVAT

-95 DSARRGYVR
+95 DKVRRGYVR

-125 RDVLDVM
+125 RDMLDVM

-139 GNIGVG
+139 GKIGAG
-145 YDFDFATD
+145 YDFDPVTE
-153 DIPVLNHEKEWKH
+153 IPVLNCDKEWKH

-179 DFDKMSMY
+179 DFDKVSMY
-187 VGGDFASQVFS
+187 VGGDFASQVFN
-198 YMPNQPESLLQ
+198 YMPDVQLSASSSQ
-209 NEEKTEVPSFG
+209 GNEKAETPSFG

-230 MGVSSV
+230 VGVTSV
-236 KDALPVEFGF
+236 KDVLPVEFGF
-246 QTGYKMFNRKHGI
+246 QTGYKMFSSKHGV
-259 YIPGGISEGNVHT
+259 YIPGGMSESVVHT
-272 QGYISAEI
+272 QGYISAGI
-280 DDRQA
+280 DDRQD
-285 VGVALEMDNMFYDKS
+285 VGVAFGMDNVFYDKA
-300 FSNYSLI
+300 FSNYSLV
-307 KLRPYYSL
+307 KLRPYYSVK
-315 STESVSLTAGVN
+315 TESVSLTAGVN
-327 VDFQISNDGGLKLSP
+327 IDFQISNAGGLKLSP

-352 NYVFYAHLTGNT
+352 SYVLYAHLTGNT
-364 RLNDFGTINGF
+364 KLNDFGTINGF
-375 SPFWVQSL
+375 SPFWVQSPIYNFPL
-383 LVGLPMQQNTSYTP
+383 QLNTTYTP
-397 YDARVGLKA
+397 YDAKLGLKA
-406 VPLTNFG
+406 SPVAG
-413 FGIYAGYRETR
+413 FGLGIYGGYRETR

-431 YAVGGAV
+431 YADGGGI

-453 LYADYSFRD
+453 LSVDYSFRD
-462 MLDLGFAGSF
+462 MLDFGL
-472 YGWSVKKDM
+472 
-481 EKLLWLKPLYSIGF
+481 
-495 NARAKV
+495 NKV
-501 FKDFHATAEYTYE
+501 FKGFHATAEYTYE

-534 EYLFDDRVNVFIKL
+534 EYLFNDRVNVFLKL

-558 ESGFPVQGFNVMAGV
+558 ESGYPVQGFNVMAGV

>member
-71 ASSVHQMNKF
+71 ASAIHPLGSF
-81 PVYHMDVM
+81 PVTHMDAM
-89 NREITE
+89 ERELSPE
-95 DSARRGYVR
+95 KARRGYVR

-119 LWNITD
+119 LWNITN

-139 GNIGVG
+139 GNIGAG
-145 YDFDFATD
+145 YDFDPVSY
-153 DIPVLNHEKEWKH
+153 DIPVLNYDKEWKH

-179 DFDKMSMY
+179 DFDKVSMY

-198 YMPNQPESLLQ
+198 YMPNLFESFLQ
-209 NEEKTEVPSFG
+209 SEEKTEAPSFG

-230 MGVSSV
+230 VGVSSV
-236 KDALPVEFGF
+236 KDALPVEFAF

-259 YIPGGISEGNVHT
+259 YIPEGISESVVNT
-272 QGYISAEI
+272 KGYISAGI
-280 DDRQA
+280 DDRQDI
-285 VGVALEMDNMFYDKS
+285 GVTFGMDNVFYDKS
-300 FSNYSLI
+300 FSSYSLI
-307 KLRPYYSL
+307 KLRPYYSVK
-315 STESVSLTAGVN
+315 TESVSFTAGVN

-352 NYVFYAHLTGNT
+352 NYLLYVHVTGNT
-364 RLNDFGTINGF
+364 HLNDFGTINSF
-375 SPFWVQSL
+375 SPFWVQSPIYNFPL
-383 LVGLPMQQNTSYTP
+383 QLNTTYTP
-397 YDARVGLKA
+397 YDAKLGLKA
-406 VPLTNFG
+406 SPVAG
-413 FGIYAGYRETR
+413 FGLGIYGGYRETR

-431 YAVGGAV
+431 YSDEGGI
-438 YNGIAQAKAR
+438 YNEIAQAKAR

-453 LYADYSFRD
+453 LSVDYSFRD
-462 MLDLGFAGSF
+462 ILDFGLNGNF
-472 YGWSVKKDM
+472 YSWDVQKEM

-501 FKDFHATAEYTYE
+501 FKGFHATAEYTYE

-534 EYLFDDRVNVFIKL
+534 EYLFNDRVNVFLKL

-558 ESGFPVQGFNVMAGV
+558 ESGYPVQGFNVMAGV

>member
-7 QILICAGLVTLTNV
+7 QILICAGLVTLTNM

-34 RTVVVENQYNPEVMD
+34 RTVVVENQYNPEVVD

-71 ASSVHQMNKF
+71 ASAIHPLGSF
-81 PVYHMDVM
+81 PVTHMDAM
-89 NREITE
+89 ERELSPE
-95 DSARRGYVR
+95 KARRGYVR

-139 GNIGVG
+139 GNIGAG
-145 YDFDFATD
+145 YDFDPVSY
-153 DIPVLNHEKEWKH
+153 DIPVLNYDKEWKH

-179 DFDKMSMY
+179 DFDKVSMY

-198 YMPNQPESLLQ
+198 YMPNLFESFLQ
-209 NEEKTEVPSFG
+209 SEEKTEAPSFG

-230 MGVSSV
+230 VGVSSV
-236 KDALPVEFGF
+236 KDALPVEFAF

-259 YIPGGISEGNVHT
+259 YIPGGISESVVNT
-272 QGYISAEI
+272 KGYISAGI
-280 DDRQA
+280 DDRQDI
-285 VGVALEMDNMFYDKS
+285 GVTFGMDNVFYDKS
-300 FSNYSLI
+300 FSSYSLI
-307 KLRPYYSL
+307 KLRPYYSVK
-315 STESVSLTAGVN
+315 TESVSFTAGVN

-352 NYVFYAHLTGNT
+352 NYLLYVHVTGNT

-375 SPFWVQSL
+375 SPFWVQSPIYNFPL
-383 LVGLPMQQNTSYTP
+383 QLNTTYTP
-397 YDARVGLKA
+397 YDAKLGLKA
-406 VPLTNFG
+406 SPVAG
-413 FGIYAGYRETR
+413 FGLGIYGGYRETR

-431 YAVGGAV
+431 YADGGGI
-438 YNGIAQAKAR
+438 YNGIAQAKFFQR
-448 VAYAG
+448 YAG
-453 LYADYSFRD
+453 L
-462 MLDLGFAGSF
+462 
-472 YGWSVKKDM
+472 WS
-481 EKLLWLKPLYSIGF
+481 
-495 NARAKV
+495 
-501 FKDFHATAEYTYE
+501 
-514 GRKKTLGIKADAVN
+514 
-528 ELNIGA
+528 
-534 EYLFDDRVNVFIKL
+534 
-548 NNLLNKNYVT
+548 
-558 ESGFPVQGFNVMAGV
+558 
-573 SLNF
+573 

>member
-71 ASSVHQMNKF
+71 ASAIHPLGSF
-81 PVYHMDVM
+81 PVTHMDAM
-89 NREITE
+89 ERELSPE
-95 DSARRGYVR
+95 KARRGYVR

-125 RDVLDVM
+125 RDALDVM

-139 GNIGVG
+139 GNIGAG
-145 YDFDFATD
+145 YDFDRVT
-153 DIPVLNHEKEWKH
+153 DIPTLNYDGEWKH

-179 DFDKMSMY
+179 DFDKVSMY

-198 YMPNQPESLLQ
+198 YMPNLFESFLQ
-209 NEEKTEVPSFG
+209 SEEKTEAPSFG

-230 MGVSSV
+230 VGVSSV
-236 KDALPVEFGF
+236 KDALPVEFAF

-259 YIPGGISEGNVHT
+259 YIPEGISESVVNT
-272 QGYISAEI
+272 KGYISAGI
-280 DDRQA
+280 DDRQDI
-285 VGVALEMDNMFYDKS
+285 GVTFGMDNVFYDKS
-300 FSNYSLI
+300 FSSYSLI
-307 KLRPYYSL
+307 KLRPYYSVK
-315 STESVSLTAGVN
+315 TESVSFTAGVN

-352 NYVFYAHLTGNT
+352 NYLLYVHVTGNT

-375 SPFWVQSL
+375 SPFWVQPIQL
-383 LVGLPMQQNTSYTP
+383 NTSYTP
-397 YDARVGLKA
+397 YDAKLGLKA
-406 VPLTNFG
+406 SPVAG
-413 FGIYAGYRETR
+413 FGLGIYGGYRETR

-431 YAVGGAV
+431 YSDEGGI
-438 YNGIAQAKAR
+438 YNEIAQAKAR

-453 LYADYSFRD
+453 LSVDYSFRD
-462 MLDLGFAGSF
+462 ILDFGLNGNF
-472 YGWSVKKDM
+472 YSWDVQKEM

-501 FKDFHATAEYTYE
+501 FKGFHATAEYTYE

-534 EYLFDDRVNVFIKL
+534 EYLFNDRVNVFLKL

-558 ESGFPVQGFNVMAGV
+558 ESGYPIQGFNVMAGV

>member
-1 MKKYRK
+1 MKKYRN
-7 QILICAGLVTLTNV
+7 QILICAGLVTLNSV

-66 TQIDY
+66 TQINY
-71 ASSVHQMNKF
+71 ASSVHQLNKF

-89 NREITE
+89 NREVTE
-95 DSARRGYVR
+95 DKARRGYVR

-113 DLKGAY
+113 DFKGSY

-125 RDVLDVM
+125 RDILDVM

-139 GNIGVG
+139 GNIDAG
-145 YDFDFATD
+145 YDFDPVT
-153 DIPVLNHEKEWKH
+153 DIPTLNYDNEWKH

-179 DFDKMSMY
+179 DFDKVSMY

-198 YMPNQPESLLQ
+198 YMPDVQLAASPSKGN
-209 NEEKTEVPSFG
+209 EKTETPSFG

-230 MGVSSV
+230 LGVSSV
-236 KDALPVEFGF
+236 KEALPVEFSF
-246 QTGYKMFNRKHGI
+246 QTGYNMFSHKHGI
-259 YIPGGISEGNVHT
+259 YIPGGISESVVHT
-272 QGYISAEI
+272 QGYVSGGI
-280 DDRQA
+280 DDRQK
-285 VGVALEMDNMFYDKS
+285 VGIAFGMDNVFYDKS

-307 KLRPYYSL
+307 KFRPYYSIQ
-315 STESVSLTAGVN
+315 TESVSLTAGLN
-327 VDFQISNDGGLKLSP
+327 VDFQISNAGGLKLSP

-352 NYVFYAHLTGNT
+352 SYVLYAHLTGNT
-364 RLNDFGTINGF
+364 RLNDFVTINDF
-375 SPFWVQSL
+375 SPFWAQPL
-383 LVGLPMQQNTSYTP
+383 QLNTSYTP
-397 YDARVGLKA
+397 YDVKVGLKA
-406 VPLTNFG
+406 APLTG
-413 FGIYAGYRETR
+413 LGLGIYAGYRETR

-431 YAVGGAV
+431 YADGGGI

-453 LYADYSFRD
+453 LSADYSFRD
-462 MLDLGFAGSF
+462 MFDLGFYGNF
-472 YGWSVKKDM
+472 YGWNVHKGM
-481 EKLLWLKPLYSIGF
+481 EQLLWLKPLYCIGF

-501 FKDFHATAEYTYE
+501 FNGFHAMAEYTYE
-514 GRKKTLGIKADAVN
+514 GRKNTLGIKAVSVQRQSECIPETEQSVEQ
-528 ELNIGA
+528 ELCDGKR
-534 EYLFDDRVNVFIKL
+534 L
-548 NNLLNKNYVT
+548 
-558 ESGFPVQGFNVMAGV
+558 SGSG
-573 SLNF
+573 L

>member
-21 AAQQQQKNDSTVN
+21 AAQQQQT
-34 RTVVVENQYNPEVMD
+34 EVMD

-71 ASSVHQMNKF
+71 ASAIHPLGSF
-81 PVYHMDVM
+81 PVTHMDAM
-89 NREITE
+89 ERELSPE
-95 DSARRGYVR
+95 KARRGYVR

-139 GNIGVG
+139 GNIGAG
-145 YDFDFATD
+145 YDFDRVT
-153 DIPVLNHEKEWKH
+153 DIPTLNYDGEWKH

-179 DFDKMSMY
+179 DFDKVSMY

-198 YMPNQPESLLQ
+198 YMPNLFESFLQ
-209 NEEKTEVPSFG
+209 SEEKTEAPSFG

-230 MGVSSV
+230 VGVSSV
-236 KDALPVEFGF
+236 KDALPVEFAF

-259 YIPGGISEGNVHT
+259 YIPGGISESVVNT
-272 QGYISAEI
+272 KGYISAGI
-280 DDRQA
+280 DDRQDI
-285 VGVALEMDNMFYDKS
+285 GVTFGMDNVFYDKS
-300 FSNYSLI
+300 FSSYSLI
-307 KLRPYYSL
+307 KLRPYYSVK
-315 STESVSLTAGVN
+315 TESVSFTAGVN

-352 NYVFYAHLTGNT
+352 NYLLYVHVTGNT

-375 SPFWVQSL
+375 SPFWVQPIQL
-383 LVGLPMQQNTSYTP
+383 NTSYTP
-397 YDARVGLKA
+397 YDAKLGLKA
-406 VPLTNFG
+406 SPVAG
-413 FGIYAGYRETR
+413 FGLGIYGGYRETR

-431 YAVGGAV
+431 YSDEGGI
-438 YNGIAQAKAR
+438 YNEIAQAKAR

-453 LYADYSFRD
+453 LSVDYSFRD
-462 MLDLGFAGSF
+462 ILDFGLNGNF
-472 YGWSVKKDM
+472 YSWDVQKEM

-501 FKDFHATAEYTYE
+501 FKGFHATAEYTYE

-534 EYLFDDRVNVFIKL
+534 EYLFNDRVNVFLKL

-558 ESGFPVQGFNVMAGV
+558 ESGYPIQGFNVMAGV

>member
-7 QILICAGLVTLTNV
+7 HILICAGLVTLTNV
-21 AAQQQQKNDSTVN
+21 AAQQQKNDSTVN

-66 TQIDY
+66 KQIDY

-89 NREITE
+89 NREVTE
-95 DSARRGYVR
+95 DKARRGYVR
-104 LAYGNRNNT
+104 LSYGNRNNT

-125 RDVLDVM
+125 RDILDVM

-139 GNIGVG
+139 GNIGAG
-145 YDFDFATD
+145 YDFDPVTG
-153 DIPVLNHEKEWKH
+153 IPTLNYNNEWKH

-171 GASLKYTH
+171 GASLKYSH
-179 DFDKMSMY
+179 DFDKVSMY

-198 YMPNQPESLLQ
+198 YMPDVQLVSSPSQ
-209 NEEKTEVPSFG
+209 SDGKTENPSFG

-230 MGVSSV
+230 VGIASV

-246 QTGYKMFNRKHGI
+246 QTGYKMFSRKHGI
-259 YIPGGISEGNVHT
+259 YIPGGISENVVHT
-272 QGYISAEI
+272 QGYISAGI
-280 DDRQA
+280 DDRQNI
-285 VGVALEMDNMFYDKS
+285 GVALNMDNVFYDKS
-300 FSNYSLI
+300 FSNYSLV
-307 KLRPYYSL
+307 KLRPYYSVK
-315 STESVSLTAGVN
+315 TESVALTAGVN
-327 VDFQISNDGGLKLSP
+327 VDFQISNNGGLKLSP
-342 DVRFDYTFAD
+342 DVRFDYTFAGS
-352 NYVFYAHLTGNT
+352 YVLYAHLSGNT
-364 RLNDFGTINGF
+364 KLNDFGAINGF
-375 SPFWVQSL
+375 SPFWVQPIQL
-383 LVGLPMQQNTSYTP
+383 NTSYTP
-397 YDARVGLKA
+397 YDAKLGLKA
-406 VPLTNFG
+406 SPVAG
-413 FGIYAGYRETR
+413 FGLGIYGGYRETR

-431 YAVGGAV
+431 YADGGGI
-438 YNGIAQAKAR
+438 YNEIAQAKAR

-453 LYADYSFRD
+453 LSVDYSFRD
-462 MLDLGFAGSF
+462 MLDFGLNGNF
-472 YGWSVKKDM
+472 YSWNVQNEM
-481 EKLLWLKPLYSIGF
+481 EHLLWLKPLYSIGF

-501 FKDFHATAEYTYE
+501 FKGFHAMAQYNYE

-528 ELNIGA
+528 ELNLGA
-534 EYLFDDRVNVFIKL
+534 EYLFNDRVNVFLKL
-548 NNLLNKNYVT
+548 NNVLNKNYVT
-558 ESGFPVQGFNVMAGV
+558 ESGYPVQGFNVMAGV

>member
-66 TQIDY
+66 TQINY
-71 ASSVHQMNKF
+71 ASSVHQLNKF

-89 NREITE
+89 NREVTE
-95 DSARRGYVR
+95 DKARRGYVR

-113 DLKGAY
+113 DFKGSY

-125 RDVLDVM
+125 RDILDVM

-139 GNIGVG
+139 GNIDAG
-145 YDFDFATD
+145 YDFDPVT
-153 DIPVLNHEKEWKH
+153 DIPTLNYDNEWKH

-179 DFDKMSMY
+179 DFDKVSMY

-198 YMPNQPESLLQ
+198 YMPDVQLAASPSKGN
-209 NEEKTEVPSFG
+209 EKTETPSFG

-230 MGVSSV
+230 LGVSSV
-236 KDALPVEFGF
+236 KEALPVEFSF
-246 QTGYKMFNRKHGI
+246 QTGYNMFSHKHGI
-259 YIPGGISEGNVHT
+259 YIPGGISESVVHT
-272 QGYISAEI
+272 QGYVSGGI
-280 DDRQA
+280 DDRQK
-285 VGVALEMDNMFYDKS
+285 VGIAFGMDNVFYDKS

-307 KLRPYYSL
+307 KFRPYYSIQ
-315 STESVSLTAGVN
+315 TESVSLTAGLN
-327 VDFQISNDGGLKLSP
+327 VDFQISNAGGLKLSP

-352 NYVFYAHLTGNT
+352 SYVLYAHLTGNT
-364 RLNDFGTINGF
+364 RLNDFVTINDF
-375 SPFWVQSL
+375 SPFWAQPL
-383 LVGLPMQQNTSYTP
+383 QLNTSYTP
-397 YDARVGLKA
+397 YDVKVGLKA
-406 VPLTNFG
+406 APLTG
-413 FGIYAGYRETR
+413 LGLGIYAGYRETR

-431 YAVGGAV
+431 YADGGGI

-453 LYADYSFRD
+453 LSADYSFRD
-462 MLDLGFAGSF
+462 MFDLGFNGNF
-472 YGWSVKKDM
+472 YGWNVQKAV
-481 EKLLWLKPLYSIGF
+481 EQLLWLKPLYSIGF

-501 FKDFHATAEYTYE
+501 FNGFHAMAEYTYE

-534 EYLFDDRVNVFIKL
+534 EYLFNDRMNVFLKL

-558 ESGFPVQGFNVMAGV
+558 EIGYPVQGFNVMAGV

>member
-71 ASSVHQMNKF
+71 ASAIHPLGSF
-81 PVYHMDVM
+81 PVTHMDAM
-89 NREITE
+89 ERELSPE
-95 DSARRGYVR
+95 KARRGYVR

-139 GNIGVG
+139 GNIGAG
-145 YDFDFATD
+145 YDFDRVT
-153 DIPVLNHEKEWKH
+153 DIPTLNYDGEWKH

-179 DFDKMSMY
+179 EFDKVSMY

-198 YMPNQPESLLQ
+198 YMPNLFESFLQ
-209 NEEKTEVPSFG
+209 SEEKTEAPSFG

-230 MGVSSV
+230 VGVSSV
-236 KDALPVEFGF
+236 KDALPVEFAF

-259 YIPGGISEGNVHT
+259 YIPGGISESVVNT
-272 QGYISAEI
+272 KGYISAGI
-280 DDRQA
+280 DDRQDI
-285 VGVALEMDNMFYDKS
+285 GVTFGMDNVFYDKS
-300 FSNYSLI
+300 FSSYSLI
-307 KLRPYYSL
+307 KLRPYYSVK
-315 STESVSLTAGVN
+315 TESVSFTAGVN

-352 NYVFYAHLTGNT
+352 NYLLYVHVTGNT

-375 SPFWVQSL
+375 SPFWVQSPIYNSPL
-383 LVGLPMQQNTSYTP
+383 QLNTTYTP
-397 YDARVGLKA
+397 YDAKIGLKA
-406 VPLTNFG
+406 SPFTG
-413 FGIYAGYRETR
+413 FGLGIYGGYRETR

-431 YAVGGAV
+431 YSDEGGI
-438 YNGIAQAKAR
+438 YNRIAQAKAR

-453 LYADYSFRD
+453 LSVDYSFRD
-462 MLDLGFAGSF
+462 ILDFGLNGNF
-472 YGWSVKKDM
+472 YSWDVQKAM

-501 FKDFHATAEYTYE
+501 FKGFHAMAQYNYE

-534 EYLFDDRVNVFIKL
+534 EYLFNDRVNVFLKL

-558 ESGFPVQGFNVMAGV
+558 ESGYPVQGFNVMAGV

>member
-71 ASSVHQMNKF
+71 ASAIHPLGSF
-81 PVYHMDVM
+81 PVTHMDAM
-89 NREITE
+89 ERELSPE
-95 DSARRGYVR
+95 KARRGYVR

-139 GNIGVG
+139 GNIGAG
-145 YDFDFATD
+145 YDFDRVT
-153 DIPVLNHEKEWKH
+153 DIPTLNYDGEWKH

-179 DFDKMSMY
+179 DFDKVSMY

-198 YMPNQPESLLQ
+198 YMPNLFESFLQ
-209 NEEKTEVPSFG
+209 SEEKTEAPSFG

-230 MGVSSV
+230 VGVSSV
-236 KDALPVEFGF
+236 KDALPVEFAF

-259 YIPGGISEGNVHT
+259 YIPGGISESVVNT
-272 QGYISAEI
+272 KGYISAGI
-280 DDRQA
+280 DDRQDI
-285 VGVALEMDNMFYDKS
+285 GVTFGMDNVFYDKS
-300 FSNYSLI
+300 FSSYSLI
-307 KLRPYYSL
+307 KLRPYYSVK
-315 STESVSLTAGVN
+315 TESVSFTAGVN

-342 DVRFDYTFAD
+342 DVKFDYTFAD
-352 NYVFYAHLTGNT
+352 NYVLYVHVTGNT

-375 SPFWVQSL
+375 SPFWVQSPIYNFPL
-383 LVGLPMQQNTSYTP
+383 QLNTSYTP
-397 YDARVGLKA
+397 YDAKIGLKA
-406 VPLTNFG
+406 SPLTNLG

-431 YAVGGAV
+431 YSDEGGI
-438 YNGIAQAKAR
+438 YNRIAQAKAR

-453 LYADYSFRD
+453 LSVDYSFRD
-462 MLDLGFAGSF
+462 ILDFGLNGNF
-472 YGWSVKKDM
+472 YSWDVQKEM

-501 FKDFHATAEYTYE
+501 FKGFHAMAQYNYE

-528 ELNIGA
+528 ELNLGA
-534 EYLFDDRVNVFIKL
+534 EYLFNDRVNVFLKL
-548 NNLLNKNYVT
+548 NNILNKNYVT
-558 ESGFPVQGFNVMAGV
+558 ESGYPVQGFNVMAGL

>member
-7 QILICAGLVTLTNV
+7 QILICAGLVTLTNM

-71 ASSVHQMNKF
+71 ASAIHPLGSF
-81 PVYHMDVM
+81 PVTHMDAM
-89 NREITE
+89 ERELSPE
-95 DSARRGYVR
+95 KARRGYVR

-139 GNIGVG
+139 GNIGAG
-145 YDFDFATD
+145 YDFDPVSY
-153 DIPVLNHEKEWKH
+153 DIPVLNYDKEWKH

-179 DFDKMSMY
+179 DFDKVSMY

-198 YMPNQPESLLQ
+198 YMPNLFESFLQ
-209 NEEKTEVPSFG
+209 SEEKTEAPSFG

-230 MGVSSV
+230 VGVSSV
-236 KDALPVEFGF
+236 KDALPVEFAF

-259 YIPGGISEGNVHT
+259 YIPGGISESVVNT
-272 QGYISAEI
+272 KGYISAGI
-280 DDRQA
+280 DDRQDI
-285 VGVALEMDNMFYDKS
+285 GVTFGMDNVFYDKS
-300 FSNYSLI
+300 FSSYSLI
-307 KLRPYYSL
+307 KLRPYYSVK
-315 STESVSLTAGVN
+315 TESVSFTAGVN

-352 NYVFYAHLTGNT
+352 NYLLYVHVTGNT

-375 SPFWVQSL
+375 SPFWVQSPIYNFPL
-383 LVGLPMQQNTSYTP
+383 QLNTTYTP
-397 YDARVGLKA
+397 YDAKIGLKA
-406 VPLTNFG
+406 SPLTNLG

-431 YAVGGAV
+431 YSDEGGI

-453 LYADYSFRD
+453 LSVDYSFRD
-462 MLDLGFAGSF
+462 ILDFGLNGNF
-472 YGWSVKKDM
+472 YSWDVQKEM

-501 FKDFHATAEYTYE
+501 FKGFHATAEYTYE

-534 EYLFDDRVNVFIKL
+534 EYLFNDRVNVFLKL

-558 ESGFPVQGFNVMAGV
+558 ESGYPVQGFNVMAGV

>member
-7 QILICAGLVTLTNV
+7 HILICAGLVTLTNV
-21 AAQQQQKNDSTVN
+21 AAQQQKNDSTVN

-66 TQIDY
+66 KQIDY

-89 NREITE
+89 NREVTE
-95 DSARRGYVR
+95 DKARRGYVR
-104 LAYGNRNNT
+104 LSYGNRNNT

-125 RDVLDVM
+125 RDILDVM

-139 GNIGVG
+139 GNIGAG
-145 YDFDFATD
+145 YDFDPVTG
-153 DIPVLNHEKEWKH
+153 IPTLNYNNEWKH

-171 GASLKYTH
+171 GASLKYSH
-179 DFDKMSMY
+179 DFDKVSMY

-198 YMPNQPESLLQ
+198 YMPDVQLVSSPSQ
-209 NEEKTEVPSFG
+209 SDGKTENPSFG

-230 MGVSSV
+230 VGIASV

-246 QTGYKMFNRKHGI
+246 QTGYKMFSRKHGI
-259 YIPGGISEGNVHT
+259 YIPRGISENVVHT
-272 QGYISAEI
+272 QGYISAGI
-280 DDRQA
+280 DDRQNI
-285 VGVALEMDNMFYDKS
+285 GVALNMDNVFYDKS
-300 FSNYSLI
+300 FSNYSLV
-307 KLRPYYSL
+307 KLRPYYSVK
-315 STESVSLTAGVN
+315 TESVALTAGVN
-327 VDFQISNDGGLKLSP
+327 VDFQISNNGGLKLSP
-342 DVRFDYTFAD
+342 DVRFDYTFAGS
-352 NYVFYAHLTGNT
+352 YVLYAHLTGNT
-364 RLNDFGTINGF
+364 KLNDFGTINGF
-375 SPFWVQSL
+375 SPFWVQSPIYDFPL
-383 LVGLPMQQNTSYTP
+383 QLNTSYTP
-397 YDARVGLKA
+397 YDIRFGLKA
-406 VPLTNFG
+406 SPVTDFG
-413 FGIYAGYRETR
+413 LGIYAGYRETR

-431 YAVGGAV
+431 YNDGGGI

-453 LYADYSFRD
+453 LSADYSFRD
-462 MLDLGFAGSF
+462 VFDLGLVGNF
-472 YGWSVKKDM
+472 YGWSVQKDM
-481 EKLLWLKPLYSIGF
+481 EALLWLKPLYRVGF
-495 NARAKV
+495 NASAKV
-501 FKDFHATAEYTYE
+501 FKGFHAKAEYTYE

-534 EYLFDDRVNVFIKL
+534 EYLFNDRVNVFLHL

-558 ESGFPVQGFNVMAGV
+558 ESGYPVQGFNVMAGV